1 MQGVISVCLL
11 FLLSIP
17 AAWCQ
22 ARESHNVGVAPVV
35 LQWGFVYM
43 PPLVYLGEDG
53 LPKGRLADIM
63 AGTSLY
69 SEIPYEP
76 LEFPNARAIYNL
88 NEQKINFAIG
98 TKSLV
103 KNHNMAVFSAFPVAK
118 MQLNI
123 VWRKGTEKVSSM
135 DDLEDKRLVLLTG
148 YTYAGLRPKLEEMAQ
163 SVVEVETHDRAIGAL
178 KLKRGSYALLY
189 ETASSHSIALGE
201 QLDYDSLI
209 VSEVDLFFTL
219 TKSVPNAEQFMQRLE
234 AGFLAYQ
241 QSLILNKNE
250 THP

>member
-1 MQGVISVCLL
+1 MVFKHFQILVIVITSN
-11 FLLSIP
+11 FIYG
-17 AAWCQ
+17 Q
-22 ARESHNVGVAPVV
+22 DFYIDN
-35 LQWGFVYM
+35 GFVR
-43 PPLVYLGEDG
+43 YLDGISSDWED
-53 LPKGRLADIM
+53 
-63 AGTSLY
+63 
-69 SEIPYEP
+69 
-76 LEFPNARAIYNL
+76 
-88 NEQKINFAIG
+88 
-98 TKSLV
+98 
-103 KNHNMAVFSAFPVAK
+103 
-118 MQLNI
+118 LNI
-123 VWRKGTEKVSSM
+123 NEAYEFLSRSDFKNIKRSSM